1 MTLDEWADL
10 PEDEEGELV
19 DGILVAEEMGGVA
32 HESVV
37 AWLIATLRGWLPPH
51 GGRVLGSEVKIAVA
65 PRRGRKPD
73 VLAWFP
79 GHPPLPR
86 HGLVR
91 VPPDLVIEVLSLR
104 PRDHRR
110 DRIEKA
116 REYAAF
122 GVRWY
127 WLVDPEA
134 RTLEVFERGED
145 GRYTVALAAAE
156 GRMDIVPGCEGLT
169 LDLDNLWAELDGLAD
184 AAEGR

>member
-19 DGILVAEEMGGVA
+19 DGILVEEEMGGVA

-37 AWLIATLRGWLPPH
+37 AWLIATLRGWLPAH

-65 PRRGRKPD
+65 PGRGRKPD

-79 GHPPLPR
+79 GHPSLPR

-91 VPPDLVIEVLSLR
+91 VPPDLVIEVISLR

-110 DRIEKA
+110 DRIEKP

-134 RTLEVFERGED
+134 RTLEVLERGED
-145 GRYTVALAAAE
+145 GRYTVALAASE
-156 GRMDIVPGCEGLT
+156 GRIDIVPGCEGLT
-169 LDLDNLWAELDGLAD
+169 LDLDDLWAELDDLAD

>member
-1 MTLDEWADL
+1 MRSVVSNVSSPEPAGVRRLTLDEWADL

-19 DGILVAEEMGGVA
+19 DGILVEEEMGGV
-32 HESVV
+32 
-37 AWLIATLRGWLPPH
+37 
-51 GGRVLGSEVKIAVA
+51 AVA

-73 VLAWFP
+73 VPAWFP

-91 VPPDLVIEVLSLR
+91 VPPDLVIEVISLR

-134 RTLEVFERGED
+134 RTLEVLERGED
-145 GRYTVALAAAE
+145 GRYTVALAASE
-156 GRMDIVPGCEGLT
+156 GRIEIVPGCQGLT
-169 LDLDNLWAELDGLAD
+169 LDLDDLWAEIDDLAD
-184 AAEGR
+184 AVEDR